1 MRKVMIGLCAWYFLM
16 SGYGQIERSHP
27 FATEELCYQGYGA
40 VSWVLVPNGWEIT
53 NCYTDG
59 KE

>member
-1 MRKVMIGLCAWYFLM
+1 MIGLCAWYFLM